1 MKDLSLTMLAA
12 GALFLGISG
21 CSSSTTETTTTS
33 TAEGVTET
41 TTMPADNTTDTDAD
55 ASTAPLDSTS
65 FHALAASS
73 DIFEVLSSVQAKA
86 KAQHAEVKKF
96 AEQMIIDHTKTS
108 DELKQ
113 IAAKRYLGLP
123 TVALARHQRML
134 DELTNE
140 EDMDEFDDE
149 YMSMQV
155 KVHSQAVELF
165 ESAAEN
171 ETDPELKAF
180 AVRHLPHLRMHLD
193 NAKRIKDM
201 VK

>member
-41 TTMPADNTTDTDAD
+41 TTTPTDTGAD

-86 KAQHAEVKKF
+86 KAQNAEVKKF
-96 AEQMIIDHTKTS
+96 AEQMITDHTKTS

-193 NAKRIKDM
+193 NAKRIKDL

>member
-41 TTMPADNTTDTDAD
+41 TTTPTDTDAD

-86 KAQHAEVKKF
+86 KAQNAEVKKF
-96 AEQMIIDHTKTS
+96 AEQMITDHTKTS

>member
-41 TTMPADNTTDTDAD
+41 TTTPTDTGAD

-86 KAQHAEVKKF
+86 KAQNAEVKKF
-96 AEQMIIDHTKTS
+96 AEQMITDHTKTS

>member
-12 GALFLGISG
+12 GALFLGING

-41 TTMPADNTTDTDAD
+41 TTTPTDTGAD

-86 KAQHAEVKKF
+86 KAQNAEVKKF
-96 AEQMIIDHTKTS
+96 AEQMITDHTKTS

-193 NAKRIKDM
+193 NAKRIKDL

>member
-41 TTMPADNTTDTDAD
+41 TTTPTDTDAD

-86 KAQHAEVKKF
+86 KAQNAEVRKF
-96 AEQMIIDHTKTS
+96 AEQMITDHTKTS

-155 KVHSQAVELF
+155 KVHSQAVERF

-193 NAKRIKDM
+193 NAKRIKDL

>member
-12 GALFLGISG
+12 GALFLGING

-41 TTMPADNTTDTDAD
+41 TTTPTDTDAD

-86 KAQHAEVKKF
+86 KAQNAEVKKF
-96 AEQMIIDHTKTS
+96 AEQMITDHTKTS

>member
-1 MKDLSLTMLAA
+1 MKDLSFTMLAA

-41 TTMPADNTTDTDAD
+41 TTTPTDTDAD

-86 KAQHAEVKKF
+86 KAQNAEVKKF
-96 AEQMIIDHTKTS
+96 AEQMITDHTKTS

>member
-1 MKDLSLTMLAA
+1 MKDFSLTMLAA
-12 GALFLGISG
+12 GALFLGING

-41 TTMPADNTTDTDAD
+41 TTTPTDTDAD

-86 KAQHAEVKKF
+86 KAQNAEVKKF
-96 AEQMIIDHTKTS
+96 AEQMITDHTKTS

-193 NAKRIKDM
+193 NAKRIKDL

>member
-41 TTMPADNTTDTDAD
+41 TTTPTYTDAD

-86 KAQHAEVKKF
+86 KAQNAEVKKF
-96 AEQMIIDHTKTS
+96 AEQMITDHTKTS

>member
-12 GALFLGISG
+12 GTLFLGISG

-41 TTMPADNTTDTDAD
+41 TTTPTDTDAD

-86 KAQHAEVKKF
+86 KAQNAEVRKF
-96 AEQMIIDHTKTS
+96 AEQMITDHTKTS

>member
-1 MKDLSLTMLAA
+1 MLAA
-12 GALFLGISG
+12 GTLFLGISG

-41 TTMPADNTTDTDAD
+41 TTTPTDTDV
-55 ASTAPLDSTS
+55 STAPLDSTS

-86 KAQHAEVKKF
+86 KAQNAEVKKF
-96 AEQMIIDHTKTS
+96 AEQMITDHTKTS

>member
-41 TTMPADNTTDTDAD
+41 TTTPADTDAD

-86 KAQHAEVKKF
+86 KAQNAEVKKF
-96 AEQMIIDHTKTS
+96 AEQMITDHTKTS

>member
-12 GALFLGISG
+12 GALFLGING

-41 TTMPADNTTDTDAD
+41 TTTPTDTDAD

-86 KAQHAEVKKF
+86 KAQNAEVRKF
-96 AEQMIIDHTKTS
+96 AEQMITDHTKTS

>member
-12 GALFLGISG
+12 GALFLGING

-41 TTMPADNTTDTDAD
+41 TTTPTDTDAD

-86 KAQHAEVKKF
+86 KAQNAEVKKF
-96 AEQMIIDHTKTS
+96 AEQMITDHTKTS

-140 EDMDEFDDE
+140 EDMDEFDVE

>member
-12 GALFLGISG
+12 GALFLGING

-41 TTMPADNTTDTDAD
+41 TTTPTDTGAD

-86 KAQHAEVKKF
+86 KAQNAEVKKF
-96 AEQMIIDHTKTS
+96 AEQMITDHTKTS